1 MPQIPKYVENLL
13 LRRRRLA
20 SSLMD
25 VCCDLDEYCKRI
37 GVDVA
42 DADACVCGHVMIYT
56 EPSAAYRLT
65 KGAIEE
71 KLGVQQS
78 DGKP

>member
-1 MPQIPKYVENLL
+1 MSQIPKYVENLL

-20 SSLMD
+20 NSLMD
-25 VCCDLDEYCKRI
+25 VCCELDEYCKRI

-56 EPSAAYRLT
+56 EPSSAYKLT
-65 KGAIEE
+65 RGAIQETLE
-71 KLGVQQS
+71 TQNT
-78 DGKP
+78 